1 MKVDKLIVLG
11 AMGLVF
17 GIGYHQAIPAN
28 AARRPSILRVV
39 SEEANVVQ
47 YKVTNGVIYKDSSL
61 TKVKAKANDYSDRV
75 FYSNETIT
83 VKRPNGKRAIY
94 RTLSN
99 RYGKDWGFIWHG
111 YATKIKDLSWNFG
124 DFDAP
129 TKDSDNE
136 KKYFD
141 ASELQQINQI
151 RTQAS
156 AINNDTKNIY
166 AIKPTL
172 SGEFNPG
179 KLNDTY
185 IQGTID
191 WINLYRSMYGLS
203 SVTDNPDWNV
213 EAQYGAATL
222 AAADE
227 GLSHGL
233 VGINKPSNIS
243 EDDWD
248 RGADATNS
256 SNLANGLVSPEGNVT
271 EYLNDE
277 DNDIPGHRDWLLGRI
292 TQVGVGQAADYNDL
306 KVFDRENYQPNTPAS
321 AIEFPNSGVFPY
333 EAASETRWSLSIPQ
347 EISSNDTPSITVYDN
362 TAKKSIS
369 VSDISV
375 DNKKYGNFG
384 TTVSYDPDENQIKL
398 NHSYTIS
405 ISGLSGQPDTSYT
418 TKLFSIDRD
427 QAEIN

>member
-1 MKVDKLIVLG
+1 MKVGKTIILG
-11 AMGLVF
+11 ALGLVI
-17 GIGYHQAIPAN
+17 GIGGNQPARIG

-39 SEEANVVQ
+39 SERATVSQ
-47 YKVTNGVIYKDSSL
+47 YKLTGGTIYKDDSL
-61 TKVKAKANDYSDRV
+61 TKVKGKASQYSDNV

-94 RTLSN
+94 RTLAN
-99 RYGKDWGFIWHG
+99 RYGKDFGYIWHG

-136 KKYFD
+136 SKYFN
-141 ASELQQINQI
+141 ASELEKINQI
-151 RTQAS
+151 RTA
-156 AINNDTKNIY
+156 AGNINNDTKNIY
-166 AIKPTL
+166 AVKPAL
-172 SGEFNPG
+172 SGQFNPG

-185 IQGTID
+185 INGTVD
-191 WINLYRSMYGLS
+191 WINLYRSLYGLS
-203 SVTDNPDWNV
+203 SVVANPDWNV

-233 VGINKPSNIS
+233 VGISKPGNIS

-248 RGADATNS
+248 RGATATNS
-256 SNLANGLVSPEGNVT
+256 SNLAVGLVSPEGNVT

-277 DNDIPGHRDWLLGRI
+277 DNDVPGHRDWLLGGI
-292 TQVGVGQAADYNDL
+292 TQVGVGQAANYNDL
-306 KVFDRENYQPNTPAS
+306 KVFDRENYQENTPAA

-333 EAASETRWSLSIPQ
+333 EVVSETRWSLSIPQ
-347 EISSNDTPSITVYDN
+347 KIDGDSVPSITVYDN
-362 TAKKSIS
+362 TANKAVS

-375 DNKKYGNFG
+375 DNESYGYFG
-384 TTVSYDPDENQIKL
+384 TTVSYDPDENQVKL

-405 ISGLSGQPDTSYT
+405 ISGLPGQPDTSYT

-427 QAEIN
+427 SAANH